1 MKTHRLTTT
10 EQLYKSQCCDP
21 SLLPINE
28 ESLVEGGE
36 IIAISGTAANE
47 TAKHPLSIPAYN
59 HIEAGENL
67 HSPPWIM
74 RQNKQHALI

>member
-28 ESLVEGGE
+28 ESSVEGGE

-47 TAKHPLSIPAYN
+47 TAQTSSKHPSLQTHTGWRKSA
-59 HIEAGENL
+59 
-67 HSPPWIM
+67 
-74 RQNKQHALI
+74 